1 MEKNNKIGLIYGYAV
16 CLVAV
21 IVFLISMSTLV
32 NAIFDLSDPTHA
44 EVYSGRDDPSLASFD
59 IYKMEVLGSLAP
71 FAPSPQASS
80 PYWSR

>member
-1 MEKNNKIGLIYGYAV
+1 MEKNNKIGLIYGDAV

-59 IYKMEVLGSLAP
+59 IYKEVLGSLAP

-80 PYWSR
+80 PCWSR